1 MRAQDSFGLIAFAA
15 FGLWW
20 VLFPKSVI
28 SFYRRFHRGKI
39 SSPKPVAIRVV
50 GALWVALVLAMI
62 LYRAR

>member
-1 MRAQDSFGLIAFAA
+1 MRSQDSFALIAFVA

-20 VLFPKSVI
+20 ALLPNSVI
-28 SFYRRFHRGKI
+28 SFYRRFQRGKI
-39 SSPKPVAIRVV
+39 SSPKPMAIRVV

>member
-1 MRAQDSFGLIAFAA
+1 MRTQDYFGLIVFAA

-20 VLFPKSVI
+20 VLFPKSVVG
-28 SFYRRFHRGKI
+28 FYRLFQKGKI

-50 GALWVALVLAMI
+50 GAVWVALVLAMM